1 MLFPDLIDDTTNYV
15 KKDIRGSIY
24 DRNGNIIATSIESIS
39 LSINPNK
46 IKNKKELANK
56 LGLIL
61 NLILVFSMIF
71 IANNTREIEKNNIYL
86 KMKISKISENLKIN
100 KIELATHQNSSYL
113 KTLYELYF
121 YKTQNS
127 NVPLIVK
134 LKELSNQDK
143 NIKLVSSNN

>member
-1 MLFPDLIDDTTNYV
+1 
-15 KKDIRGSIY
+15 
-24 DRNGNIIATSIESIS
+24 
-39 LSINPNK
+39 
-46 IKNKKELANK
+46 
-56 LGLIL
+56 
-61 NLILVFSMIF
+61 MIF
-71 IANNTREIEKNNIYL
+71 IANNTREIEKNNVHL

-100 KIELATHQNSSYL
+100 NIELATHQNSSYL

-121 YKTQNS
+121 YEYQNN

>member
-1 MLFPDLIDDTTNYV
+1 
-15 KKDIRGSIY
+15 
-24 DRNGNIIATSIESIS
+24 
-39 LSINPNK
+39 
-46 IKNKKELANK
+46 
-56 LGLIL
+56 
-61 NLILVFSMIF
+61 MIF
-71 IANNTREIEKNNIYL
+71 IANNTREIEKNNVYL

-100 KIELATHQNSSYL
+100 KIELATHQSSSYL

-121 YKTQNS
+121 YETQN